1 MNFDVFISY
10 STKDATAAKA
20 TCAAL
25 EAARIRCWIAP
36 RDIVPSASWGAS
48 IVRAINQ
55 CRVMVLIFSAKANES
70 KQVHREV
77 NQAFSKGKTVVPLR
91 IEDIQPAD
99 ELAYYLDTVH
109 WLDAITPPLETNLGQ
124 LVATVG
130 ALLSAGEPAPKAVE
144 ATTDDMAAA
153 QAQDQARVEDERRER
168 QVSGEQNGQGAKP
181 KQRVNEREG
190 RRRADLLVKAE
201 VNRLVGH
208 RWRPWVLNPSLPVI
222 VGALALPAIISAA
235 SLAPPWPSQT
245 TAMTTVLEALGIAFT
260 YYYLR
265 NRPRAARFVTIAGGT
280 LLVAL
285 ACLYLLSVS
294 SLTYQISTRGGLYA
308 KGLVCS
314 ADALLVYKEKCPNLG
329 IDELK
334 GAGYDAERLW
344 TSQSITIVKMRL
356 LMLWLG
362 AFMMMAALVGSF
374 MAHSA
379 LAMEKS
385 NPKSVAGQ

>member
-1 MNFDVFISY
+1 
-10 STKDATAAKA
+10 
-20 TCAAL
+20 
-25 EAARIRCWIAP
+25 
-36 RDIVPSASWGAS
+36 
-48 IVRAINQ
+48 
-55 CRVMVLIFSAKANES
+55 
-70 KQVHREV
+70 
-77 NQAFSKGKTVVPLR
+77 
-91 IEDIQPAD
+91 
-99 ELAYYLDTVH
+99 
-109 WLDAITPPLETNLGQ
+109 
-124 LVATVG
+124 
-130 ALLSAGEPAPKAVE
+130 
-144 ATTDDMAAA
+144 
-153 QAQDQARVEDERRER
+153 
-168 QVSGEQNGQGAKP
+168 
-181 KQRVNEREG
+181 
-190 RRRADLLVKAE
+190 
-201 VNRLVGH
+201 
-208 RWRPWVLNPSLPVI
+208 
-222 VGALALPAIISAA
+222 
-235 SLAPPWPSQT
+235 
-245 TAMTTVLEALGIAFT
+245 MTTVLEALGIAFT